1 MGTTIGE
8 NPCAVD
14 AAERTI
20 VKSKFFI
27 ILLFL
32 YSGRKV
38 DCVSGSENENCA
50 AAVAVAL
57 STGKL
62 AELIQLI
69 RSIDGPSFIYRS
81 TSEVPV
87 LY

>member
-50 AAVAVAL
+50 AVAVAVAL

-62 AELIQLI
+62 AELI